1 MAVLSQSNEQDLFAQ
16 VQGGARLL
24 MAFIECSAELQQ
36 HAKAMLQVLLDP
48 ESDEDDR
55 FLASSTL
62 ADILFPNTHE
72 GDKMLGLDL
81 KVAEEIAKGSPE
93 AAAALSEMDRE
104 EENFA
109 IRLEAIMQQRGINQ
123 TELARRVG
131 IGQSAISM
139 MLKRACRPQK
149 RTITRLA
156 EALSVRPDDLWAGFS
171 S

>member
-1 MAVLSQSNEQDLFAQ
+1 MVALSHANEQELVTQ

-24 MAFIECSAELQQ
+24 MAFIECSVELQQ

-48 ESDEDDR
+48 EANEEDR
-55 FLASSTL
+55 FLAGTTL

-72 GDKMLGLDL
+72 GDQMLGLDL
-81 KVAEEIAKGSPE
+81 KVAEQIAQGSPE
-93 AAAALSEMDRE
+93 AATVLADMDRE

-109 IRLEAIMQQRGINQ
+109 IRLDAIMRDRGINQ
-123 TELARRVG
+123 TELASRVG

-149 RTITRLA
+149 RTITKLA
-156 EALSVRPDDLWAGFS
+156 EALSVSPDELWSGFS
-171 S
+171 T